1 MEVTNVKVLVN
12 GGRTHGD
19 LKRKRAAPSA
29 PYAHHDFVL
38 QQPIPDKSTI
48 GHCTLMRSGSC
59 KVTSPVANQT
69 FANLQSCSEKSIL
82 SNYRNYMQS
91 GLPQRI
97 LFHDNGEWKDFPDNI
112 ISLVQESF
120 QSKKVISEVTFQNQ
134 QLLLD
139 FVHMV
144 LIDTE
149 TSLSKPIGWFD
160 TKGSCFFPEFFA
172 SHEILKS
179 VKGKHVRMTCEP
191 NGTRDSN
198 DHLEVSVSAA
208 ESSNSEAADVEEVLS
223 RLKRMDGVSVN
234 RNNTKRVRGV
244 LDNKHAFDVEERVGE
259 NEPCA
264 VFPTKASNL
273 VSWQEKVTRED
284 SERHAYIAVQ
294 KMLLHGLGPTVG
306 AKDVVRISRTPLINN
321 AGEARFA
328 LFQKQ
333 VEVMKNLRG
342 SANVRYAW
350 LASSKDAVEDLMLQG
365 IMRFEVPVH
374 RPTIDVGVH
383 LAAANFSN
391 ICSRYSDVDENG
403 ITHMML
409 CRIILGNV
417 ELVPNG
423 STQFQPSNENFDSGV
438 DDLHTPKQ
446 YIIWHMHM
454 DAHIFPEFVV
464 SVKVPSE
471 AKEHL
476 LGKESTSNGS
486 TVTNS
491 GSLHILMKEGHCE
504 YSPAPANPFQE
515 NAPAFGRAPK
525 IPTSP
530 WMPFSMLF
538 AAISTKVSAEDM
550 DLVNIQYEAFKGRKI
565 SRIDL
570 VKKLRQIIGDKL
582 LISTIIRLQHKLPG
596 VARQDVLRSLGKK
609 LESKP

>member
-12 GGRTHGD
+12 GGRTLGD

-29 PYAHHDFVL
+29 PYDHHDFVL
-38 QQPIPDKSTI
+38 QQPTPDKSTI
-48 GHCTLMRSGSC
+48 GHCTMMRSGSS
-59 KVTSPVANQT
+59 KVTSPVANQA

-82 SNYRNYMQS
+82 RNYRNFMQS
-91 GLPQRI
+91 GLPQRM
-97 LFHDNGEWKDFPDNI
+97 LFHDDGEWKDFPDNI
-112 ISLVQESF
+112 ISLVQGSF
-120 QSKKVISEVTFQNQ
+120 QSKKAISEVTYQNQ

-139 FVHMV
+139 FMHMV

-149 TSLSKPIGWFD
+149 TGLSKPIGWFD
-160 TKGSCFFPEFFA
+160 TEGSCFFPELFA
-172 SHEILKS
+172 SHDILKS
-179 VKGKHVRMTCEP
+179 VKGKHVHMTCEP
-191 NGTRDSN
+191 NGTRETN
-198 DHLEVSVSAA
+198 DHIELSVSAA
-208 ESSNSEAADVEEVLS
+208 ESSNSEAADNVEVLS
-223 RLKRMDGVSVN
+223 SLKRMEGDASN
-234 RNNTKRVRGV
+234 RKNTKRVRHV
-244 LDNKHAFDVEERVGE
+244 PYNKHAYDVEETVGE

-264 VFPTKASNL
+264 VFPSKISN
-273 VSWQEKVTRED
+273 VGSWQEKMTRED

-294 KMLLHGLGPTVG
+294 KMLLHGLGPIVSP
-306 AKDVVRISRTPLINN
+306 KDVVRITRIPFINN
-321 AGEARFA
+321 VGEVRFG
-328 LFQKQ
+328 LFQKK

-350 LASSKDAVEDLMLQG
+350 LPSSKDALEDLMLRG

-374 RPTIDVGVH
+374 RPTNGIGVH

-417 ELVPNG
+417 ELVSDG

-438 DDLHTPKQ
+438 DDLQTPKQ

-464 SVKVPSE
+464 SIKVPSE
-471 AKEHL
+471 AKEYL
-476 LGKESTSNGS
+476 VGKDSISNVS
-486 TVTNS
+486 TVTIS
-491 GSLHILMKEGHCE
+491 GSLHSLIKEGTCE
-504 YSPAPANPFQE
+504 YSPALAIPPKE

-525 IPTSP
+525 VPTSP

-582 LISTIIRLQHKLPG
+582 LISTIMRLQHKLPG
-596 VARQDVLRSLGKK
+596 VARRDVFRSLGNK
-609 LESKP
+609 L